1 MLAEISPNLD
11 LTIDYGFL
19 WFLAAPIYWLLT
31 QIDSLVGNYGVSI
44 ILLTLVVKALFYK
57 LSETQYK
64 SMAGMRRVMP
74 KMQQIKDR
82 YGDDRMGLQ
91 KATMDLYKKEK
102 KLTLLE
108 VACQCWSKCRSSLHF
123 TGYLWKA

>member
-1 MLAEISPNLD
+1 M
-11 LTIDYGFL
+11 
-19 WFLAAPIYWLLT
+19 
-31 QIDSLVGNYGVSI
+31 IDSIVGNYGVSI
-44 ILLTLVVKALFYK
+44 ILLTFVVKALFYK

-102 KLTLLE
+102 IEIKPKSRKS
-108 VACQCWSKCRSSLHF
+108 VPHS
-123 TGYLWKA
+123 